1 MDSPGYNCFVDR
13 VKMDAAIQDLGPKEL
28 SCTELQ
34 ELKQLARQGY
44 WAQSHALRGKV
55 YQRLIRDIPCRTV
68 TPDASVYSDIVG
80 KIVGKHSSS
89 SLPLP
94 EFVDNTQVP
103 IYCLNARG
111 EGAVR
116 KILLCIA
123 NQFPDISFCPA
134 LPAVVAL
141 LLHYS
146 IDEAECFEKAC
157 RILACNDPSK
167 KLIDQSFL
175 AFESSCM
182 TFGDLVNK
190 YCQAAHKLMV
200 AVSEDVLQVYSD
212 WQRWLFGE
220 LPLNY
225 FARVFDVFLVEGYK
239 VLYRVALAI
248 LKFFHK
254 EIQLLQ
260 MANEKALKQKGITVK
275 QKSVSLSKRQFVHLA
290 VHAENFRS
298 EIVSVKEMRDI
309 WSWVP
314 ERFALCQPLLLFSSL
329 QHGYSLSRFYF
340 QCEGHEPTLL
350 LIKTT
355 QKEVCGAY
363 LSTDWSERNK
373 YGGKLSFFGTGEC
386 FVFRLQPEVQ
396 RYEWVVIKHPE
407 LTKPVPCAS
416 SHSSC
421 SDPAD
426 RLSPFLAAR
435 HFNLPSKTESMFM
448 AGGTDCLII
457 EPEAL
462 GGPFLA
468 ASPPEEVAPEGTF
481 FDQPPKQPVPF
492 PEACPEMPG
501 LAVAFQPSSFHLR
514 GLLEPPTV
522 STVILFSPLVTM
534 ATRPGSNSDPS
545 AWMLASVLPSLLLF
559 IGPCTSLGPP
569 HITPPGLLCLL
580 YPFSICLSWHCGWPH
595 VMVFCVL
602 PPPLRSFR
610 PLGICTA

>member
-1 MDSPGYNCFVDR
+1 MDSQGYNCFVDR
-13 VKMDAAIQDLGPKEL
+13 DKMDTAIQDLGPKEL
-28 SCTELQ
+28 NCTELQ

-44 WAQSHALRGKV
+44 WAHSHALRGKV

-80 KIVGKHSSS
+80 KIVGKHSST

-103 IYCLNARG
+103 SYCLNTRG

-200 AVSEDVLQVYSD
+200 AVSEDVLQVYAD

-254 EIQLLQ
+254 VRAGQPLDSDNVKQDIRTFVHDIAKTVSPEKLLEKAFAIRLFSRKEIQLLQ

-275 QKSVSLSKRQFVHLA
+275 QK
-290 VHAENFRS
+290 
-298 EIVSVKEMRDI
+298 
-309 WSWVP
+309 
-314 ERFALCQPLLLFSSL
+314 
-329 QHGYSLSRFYF
+329 RFYF

-373 YGGKLSFFGTGEC
+373 FGGKLSFFGTGEC

-407 LTKPVPCAS
+407 LTKPVSLETTATPTLLGHPMSLS
-416 SHSSC
+416 SSSE
-421 SDPAD
+421 PAD
-426 RLSPFLAAR
+426 RLSPFLATR

-448 AGGTDCLII
+448 AGGNDCLII
-457 EPEAL
+457 GGGGGQALYIDGDLNRGRTGHCDTFNNQPLCSENFLIAAVEAW
-462 GGPFLA
+462 G
-468 ASPPEEVAPEGTF
+468 
-481 FDQPPKQPVPF
+481 
-492 PEACPEMPG
+492 
-501 LAVAFQPSSFHLR
+501 FQ
-514 GLLEPPTV
+514 
-522 STVILFSPLVTM
+522 
-534 ATRPGSNSDPS
+534 DPD
-545 AWMLASVLPSLLLF
+545 
-559 IGPCTSLGPP
+559 T
-569 HITPPGLLCLL
+569 H
-580 YPFSICLSWHCGWPH
+580 
-595 VMVFCVL
+595 
-602 PPPLRSFR
+602 
-610 PLGICTA
+610 

>member
-1 MDSPGYNCFVDR
+1 MDSPGYNCFVDKD
-13 VKMDAAIQDLGPKEL
+13 KMDAAIQDLGPKEL

-89 SLPLP
+89 CLPLP

-103 IYCLNARG
+103 SYCLNARG
-111 EGAVR
+111 ERAVR

-157 RILACNDPSK
+157 RILACNDPGRR
-167 KLIDQSFL
+167 LIDQSFL

-200 AVSEDVLQVYSD
+200 AVSEDVLQVYAD

-220 LPLNY
+220 LPLCY

-248 LKFFHK
+248 LKFFHKVRAGQPLESDSVKQDIRTFVKDIAKTVSPEKLLEKAFAIRLFSRK

-298 EIVSVKEMRDI
+298 EIVSVREMRDI

-329 QHGYSLSRFYF
+329 QHGYSLARFYF

-373 YGGKLSFFGTGEC
+373 FGGKLGFFGTGEC

-407 LTKPVPCAS
+407 LTKPPPLMAAEPTAPL
-416 SHSSC
+416 SHSAS

-448 AGGTDCLII
+448 AGGSDCLIVGGGGGQALYI
-457 EPEAL
+457 DGDLNRGRTSHCDTFNNQPLCSENFLIAAVEAW
-462 GGPFLA
+462 G
-468 ASPPEEVAPEGTF
+468 
-481 FDQPPKQPVPF
+481 
-492 PEACPEMPG
+492 
-501 LAVAFQPSSFHLR
+501 FQ
-514 GLLEPPTV
+514 
-522 STVILFSPLVTM
+522 
-534 ATRPGSNSDPS
+534 DPD
-545 AWMLASVLPSLLLF
+545 
-559 IGPCTSLGPP
+559 TQ
-569 HITPPGLLCLL
+569 
-580 YPFSICLSWHCGWPH
+580 
-595 VMVFCVL
+595 
-602 PPPLRSFR
+602 
-610 PLGICTA
+610 

>member
-13 VKMDAAIQDLGPKEL
+13 DKMDAAIQDLGPKEL

-103 IYCLNARG
+103 NYCLNARG

-275 QKSVSLSKRQFVHLA
+275 QKRQFVHLA

-340 QCEGHEPTLL
+340 HCEGHEPTLL

-407 LTKPVPCAS
+407 LIKPVPCTS

-457 EPEAL
+457 GGGGGQALYIDGDLNRGRTGHCDTFNNQPLCSENFLIAAVEAW
-462 GGPFLA
+462 G
-468 ASPPEEVAPEGTF
+468 
-481 FDQPPKQPVPF
+481 
-492 PEACPEMPG
+492 
-501 LAVAFQPSSFHLR
+501 FQ
-514 GLLEPPTV
+514 
-522 STVILFSPLVTM
+522 
-534 ATRPGSNSDPS
+534 DPD
-545 AWMLASVLPSLLLF
+545 
-559 IGPCTSLGPP
+559 TQ
-569 HITPPGLLCLL
+569 
-580 YPFSICLSWHCGWPH
+580 
-595 VMVFCVL
+595 
-602 PPPLRSFR
+602 
-610 PLGICTA
+610 

>member
-13 VKMDAAIQDLGPKEL
+13 DKMDASIQDLGPKEL
-28 SCTELQ
+28 NCTELQ

-103 IYCLNARG
+103 TYCLNTRG

-146 IDEAECFEKAC
+146 IDEAECFEKTC

-254 EIQLLQ
+254 VRAGQPLESDNVKQDIRIFVKDIAKTVSPEKLLEKAFAIRLFSRKEIQLLQ

-309 WSWVP
+309 WSWIP

-329 QHGYSLSRFYF
+329 QHGYSLTRFYF

-355 QKEVCGAY
+355 QKE
-363 LSTDWSERNK
+363 
-373 YGGKLSFFGTGEC
+373 
-386 FVFRLQPEVQ
+386 LQPEVQ

-407 LTKPVPCAS
+407 LTRPTSLKSSEAAAAPS
-416 SHSSC
+416 FLSHSVS
-421 SDPAD
+421 SEPAD

-448 AGGTDCLII
+448 AGGNDCLII
-457 EPEAL
+457 GGGGGQALYIDGDLNRGRTGHCDTFNNQPLCSENFLISAVEAW
-462 GGPFLA
+462 G
-468 ASPPEEVAPEGTF
+468 
-481 FDQPPKQPVPF
+481 
-492 PEACPEMPG
+492 
-501 LAVAFQPSSFHLR
+501 FQ
-514 GLLEPPTV
+514 
-522 STVILFSPLVTM
+522 
-534 ATRPGSNSDPS
+534 DPD
-545 AWMLASVLPSLLLF
+545 
-559 IGPCTSLGPP
+559 TQ
-569 HITPPGLLCLL
+569 
-580 YPFSICLSWHCGWPH
+580 
-595 VMVFCVL
+595 
-602 PPPLRSFR
+602 
-610 PLGICTA
+610 

>member
-1 MDSPGYNCFVDR
+1 MDSPGYNCFVDKD
-13 VKMDAAIQDLGPKEL
+13 KMDAAIQDLGPKEL

-44 WAQSHALRGKV
+44 WARSYALRGKV

-68 TPDASVYSDIVG
+68 TPDASVYSDIVS

-103 IYCLNARG
+103 SYCLNTRG
-111 EGAVR
+111 ESAVR

-134 LPAVVAL
+134 LPSVVAL

-200 AVSEDVLQVYSD
+200 AVSEDVLQVYAD

-254 EIQLLQ
+254 VRAGQPLESDNVKQDIRTFVKDIAKTVSPEKLLEKAFAIRLFSRKEIQLLQ

-290 VHAENFRS
+290 VHAENFHS

-329 QHGYSLSRFYF
+329 QHGYSLTRFYF

-355 QKEVCGAY
+355 QKEVRKAQREPGVLAYAELWGVCSPAASTQASCASGHSAKPALHREVCGAY

-373 YGGKLSFFGTGEC
+373 FGGKLGFFGTGEC

-407 LTKPVPCAS
+407 LTKPVSLETTTAAS
-416 SHSSC
+416 PHCHSMS

-448 AGGTDCLII
+448 AGGNDCLIVGGGGGQALYI
-457 EPEAL
+457 DGDLNRGRTGHCDTFNNQPLCSENFLIAAVEAW
-462 GGPFLA
+462 
-468 ASPPEEVAPEGTF
+468 
-481 FDQPPKQPVPF
+481 
-492 PEACPEMPG
+492 
-501 LAVAFQPSSFHLR
+501 AFQ
-514 GLLEPPTV
+514 
-522 STVILFSPLVTM
+522 
-534 ATRPGSNSDPS
+534 DPD
-545 AWMLASVLPSLLLF
+545 
-559 IGPCTSLGPP
+559 TQ
-569 HITPPGLLCLL
+569 
-580 YPFSICLSWHCGWPH
+580 
-595 VMVFCVL
+595 
-602 PPPLRSFR
+602 
-610 PLGICTA
+610 

>member
-1 MDSPGYNCFVDR
+1 MHPPAYNCFVDR
-13 VKMDAAIQDLGPKEL
+13 DKMDSAIPDLGPKEL

-44 WAQSHALRGKV
+44 WARSYTLRGQV

-68 TPDASVYSDIVG
+68 TPDASVYRDIVG
-80 KIVGKHSSS
+80 KIVGKHSST

-103 IYCLNARG
+103 SYCLNSKG

-116 KILLCIA
+116 KILLCIS
-123 NQFPDISFCPA
+123 NQFPDVSFCPA

-146 IDEAECFEKAC
+146 ADEAECFEKAC
-157 RILACNDPSK
+157 RILACNDPSR
-167 KLIDQSFL
+167 KLVDQSFL

-200 AVSEDVLQVYSD
+200 AVSEDVLQVYAD

-220 LPLNY
+220 LPLSY

-254 EIQLLQ
+254 PLESDNVKQDIRAFVRDIAKTVSPEKLLEKAFAIRLFSRKEIQLLQ

-275 QKSVSLSKRQFVHLA
+275 QKRQFVHLA
-290 VHAENFRS
+290 VHADSFHS
-298 EIVSVKEMRDI
+298 EIVGVKEMRDI

-329 QHGYSLSRFYF
+329 QHGYSLARFYF
-340 QCEGHEPTLL
+340 QCEGREPTVL

-373 YGGKLSFFGTGEC
+373 FGGKLGFFGTGEC

-407 LTKPVPCAS
+407 LTKPASLESATVPPS
-416 SHSSC
+416 PSHSVSWG
-421 SDPAD
+421 S
-426 RLSPFLAAR
+426 
-435 HFNLPSKTESMFM
+435 
-448 AGGTDCLII
+448 DCLII
-457 EPEAL
+457 GGG
-462 GGPFLA
+462 GGPALYIDGDLNRGRTGHCDTFNNQPLCSENFLIA
-468 ASPPEEVAPEGTF
+468 AV
-481 FDQPPKQPVPF
+481 
-492 PEACPEMPG
+492 EAWG
-501 LAVAFQPSSFHLR
+501 FQ
-514 GLLEPPTV
+514 
-522 STVILFSPLVTM
+522 
-534 ATRPGSNSDPS
+534 DPD
-545 AWMLASVLPSLLLF
+545 
-559 IGPCTSLGPP
+559 IQ
-569 HITPPGLLCLL
+569 
-580 YPFSICLSWHCGWPH
+580 
-595 VMVFCVL
+595 
-602 PPPLRSFR
+602 
-610 PLGICTA
+610 